1 MKHNERTNKGRALG
15 DKQVVSSVN
24 TAEGENYVNFVNY
37 DDNEMKMSGANIMF
51 NNIDNENNDFIV
63 NDVIDVCNFLYLLL
77 NRLNMV

>member
-1 MKHNERTNKGRALG
+1 MG

-51 NNIDNENNDFIV
+51 NDIDNGNEDFIV
-63 NDVIDVCNFLYLLL
+63 NDVIDVSNF
-77 NRLNMV
+77 